1 MDSETP
7 LKRTYADL
15 TMIIRPD
22 MRQYQLLDFLMEF
35 KYVSL
40 KQVGLTG
47 EEVKQKTDAQLKAL
61 DAVKA
66 QLAESKKQVNHY
78 RQTLLAH
85 YDNKLRLQSYTVV
98 AIGYER
104 LLSWEW

>member
-1 MDSETP
+1 MALD
-7 LKRTYADL
+7 RTYADL

-40 KQVGLTG
+40 KQIGLTG
-47 EEVKQKTDAQLKAL
+47 EQVKQKTDAQLKAL
-61 DAVKA
+61 DTVKA
-66 QLAESKKQVNHY
+66 QLAESKEQVNCY
-78 RQTLLAH
+78 RKTLLAH

>member
-1 MDSETP
+1 MDSETA
-7 LKRTYADL
+7 LERTYADL

-22 MRQYQLLDFLMEF
+22 MRQYQLLDFLIEF
-35 KYVSL
+35 KYISL

-47 EEVKQKTDAQLKAL
+47 TQVKQKTDEELKAL

-66 QLAESKKQVNHY
+66 QLAESKEQVNHY
-78 RQTLLAH
+78 RKKLLAH
-85 YDNKLRLQSYTVV
+85 YENKLRLHTYTVV